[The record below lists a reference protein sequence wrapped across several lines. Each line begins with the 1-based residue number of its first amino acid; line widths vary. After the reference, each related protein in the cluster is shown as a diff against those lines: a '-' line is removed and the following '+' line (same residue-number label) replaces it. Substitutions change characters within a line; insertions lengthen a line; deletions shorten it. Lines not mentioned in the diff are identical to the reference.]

1 MLFWKA
7 EARHVRKIKQRRF
20 GATHVNRKRGL
31 LLLIYLDG
39 TKFVLL
45 KVFYLLG
52 TIFLEFEQNHCPI
65 MRKVN
70 LRLTRVARKRL
81 CLRSLTGLS
90 RSHTR
95 LKIFFSRKAFAKN
108 HTLRSWCQISI
119 VGLYCAIFCSY
130 WLQSFLFMFVMAE
143 SIFLKTIF

>member
-1 MLFWKA
+1 MFFWKA

-90 RSHTR
+90 RSHAR

-108 HTLRSWCQISI
+108 HTLSSWCQIFNSRSI
-119 VGLYCAIFCSY
+119 LCNI
-130 WLQSFLFMFVMAE
+130 LFLLIAKFFVHVCHGRKYF
-143 SIFLKTIF
+143 S